1 MYVQHTHGTLCYTE
15 EDGIIMTT
23 PDPLKEEYQNKT
35 LKLSNNVIVFR

>member
-1 MYVQHTHGTLCYTE
+1 MYVLHTHSTLCYTE
-15 EDGIIMTT
+15 EGIIMTT